1 MTLHDIKN
9 KIWKFLKKLN
19 NFSTVN
25 CFQHHLES
33 SLWVV
38 IKFDIGAWQ
47 LGSLAGAICF
57 GSNNFEP
64 TLGTPK
70 VDILENVNFW
80 LSVSG
85 QACIQSSLD
94 LVESSTNILT
104 INNLLKLFSEH
115 IYAFQVVKDAKKMQ
129 MLPQIASFRGVW
141 FDFFPESKTTNICS
155 FERHSLIRDVNTH
168 PCYGLPLLM

>member
-1 MTLHDIKN
+1 MTSKTKYEN
-9 KIWKFLKKLN
+9 SLKKLN

-64 TLGTPK
+64 TLGTPNI
-70 VDILENVNFW
+70 DILENVNFW

-104 INNLLKLFSEH
+104 INNLLKLFSERL
-115 IYAFQVVKDAKKMQ
+115 YAFQVVKDAKKN
-129 MLPQIASFRGVW
+129 AKVTS
-141 FDFFPESKTTNICS
+141 DC
-155 FERHSLIRDVNTH
+155 
-168 PCYGLPLLM
+168 LL